1 MDRVSGLSVFRADLH
16 IHTVLSPC
24 GDIEMTPRHIVAKAK
39 ACGLDIIGISD
50 HNTTRQCAEVKKV
63 GERENLLVLCGA
75 EVTTREEVH
84 CLAFFET
91 PAALA
96 AFQCF
101 LDARLPAVENRAE
114 LFGYQ
119 LLIDEYERVLETVPY
134 LLITALTAGLDEVA
148 QEVHRLDGIFIPAHI
163 DKARNGLLSQLGFV
177 PPALQAEALELS
189 PCTATA
195 DFIQQYPSLAAWSF
209 IHSSDAHVPDEIGR
223 ACTELLLRERN
234 FKEIKNALHDGRMAR
249 KSMDGNV

>member
-1 MDRVSGLSVFRADLH
+1 MDMIPDLSVFRADWH

-24 GDIEMTPRHIVAKAK
+24 GDLEMTPCHIVAEAK
-39 ACGLDIIGISD
+39 AHGLDIIGICD

-63 GERENLLVLCGA
+63 GDRANLFVLCGA

-101 LDARLPAVENRAE
+101 LDAHLPPVANRVDI
-114 LFGYQ
+114 FGHQ
-119 LLIDEYERVLETVPY
+119 LLVDAQERVLESVPQ
-134 LLITALTAGLDEVA
+134 LLLSALTKSIDEVA
-148 QEVHRLDGIFIPAHI
+148 AEVHRLDGLFIPAHI
-163 DKARNGLLSQLGFV
+163 DKAQHSLLSQLGFV
-177 PPALQAEALELS
+177 PRDLQVDALELT
-189 PCTATA
+189 PRVTTDA
-195 DFIQQYPSLAAWSF
+195 FIRQHPALAGYPF

-223 ACTELLLRERN
+223 AYTELRLKECT
-234 FKEIKNALHDGRMAR
+234 FKEIKNALHHGRTA
-249 KSMDGNV
+249 